1 MRPSWYSF
9 QINFDQTEKDHR
21 QVVSTIR
28 DGCATIMVVG
38 TKIAS
43 TFLSRRPVRTAVE
56 RLLQPCERLVY
67 DLFSV
72 GVLPY
77 RTHSTTG
84 PRRSEVP

>member
-1 MRPSWYSF
+1 MPMRKSTV
-9 QINFDQTEKDHR
+9 DVKG
-21 QVVSTIR
+21 QVR
-28 DGCATIMVVG
+28 NKHG
-38 TKIAS
+38 
-43 TFLSRRPVRTAVE
+43 RRHDDRLDLQQETPVRTFV
-56 RLLQPCERLVY
+56 ERLVY

>member
-1 MRPSWYSF
+1 MPLQKPMRKSTA
-9 QINFDQTEKDHR
+9 DVKG
-21 QVVSTIR
+21 QVR
-28 DGCATIMVVG
+28 NNHG
-38 TKIAS
+38 
-43 TFLSRRPVRTAVE
+43 RRHDDRLDLQQETPVRTAVE